1 MKIAFVG
8 YGKMGHMLE
17 STAIALG
24 HESAV
29 TVDVFAKDAKVI
41 VPEGDADAIARAV
54 KESGAEGI
62 IEFTH
67 PSAVMTNIKA
77 LHLWLELQVGTTR
90 LTKLQPLPQSAVEVS
105 CIQQIFP

>member
-41 VPEGDADAIARAV
+41 VPEGDADD
-54 KESGAEGI
+54 KHKGP
-62 IEFTH
+62 F
-67 PSAVMTNIKA
+67 A
-77 LHLWLELQVGTTR
+77 LAASPCGWNYRLERQG
-90 LTKLQPLPQSAVEVS
+90 
-105 CIQQIFP
+105 

>member
-29 TVDVFAKDAKVI
+29 TVDVFAKDAKVV
-41 VPEGDADAIARAV
+41 VPEGDADALARAV

-62 IEFTH
+62 K
-67 PSAVMTNIKA
+67 V
-77 LHLWLELQVGTTR
+77 
-90 LTKLQPLPQSAVEVS
+90 
-105 CIQQIFP
+105 